1 VYFYFILRVQSQG
14 GLLVV
19 ILELLEARSRVQSFI
34 VTSCSETSHKF
45 LGRWF
50 GCVWLSCRKIHQA

>member
-1 VYFYFILRVQSQG
+1 VI
-14 GLLVV
+14 

-34 VTSCSETSHKF
+34 VTFSETCHKF